1 MPARLA
7 DHALAAAGLRGLR
20 VRSQGEAVQKDFAKI
35 PPPSRS
41 NEVEFEWRPK
51 SKWRGKTHP
60 SPMLCFFLAEERGT
74 SVAAAR
80 SSLRLDD
87 DDGDVYG
94 CDVLTEC
101 DLDIA
106 VVYRHSL
113 LFAHVYERGATVG
126 GARSR

>member
-1 MPARLA
+1 MEAKEQMARQNA
-7 DHALAAAGLRGLR
+7 
-20 VRSQGEAVQKDFAKI
+20 SI
-35 PPPSRS
+35 S
-41 NEVEFEWRPK
+41 NV
-51 SKWRGKTHP
+51 
-60 SPMLCFFLAEERGT
+60 MFFFGRGT